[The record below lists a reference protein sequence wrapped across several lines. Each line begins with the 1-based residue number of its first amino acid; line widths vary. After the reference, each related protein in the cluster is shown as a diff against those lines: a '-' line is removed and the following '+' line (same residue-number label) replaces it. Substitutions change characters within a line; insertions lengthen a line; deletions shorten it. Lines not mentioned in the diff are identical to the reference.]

1 MIYFAC
7 SQNVLLAAF
16 WTEQHHSSAIEL
28 PCASET
34 STMEK
39 ARVGPWSPA
48 DELPQQHEW
57 TVLNSNQERCVRD
70 NEDMY
75 VRGPGS
81 VEGRMKFE
89 RAETYDIDGAAYF
102 LYRHIYS
109 RYDSFLVREIPFHKA
124 PLQYEAIEENA
135 DTYIVKAYTMGGTKK
150 FEQPYVATEHLCVLA
165 LTHDILHSLGNR
177 ASVNTVLKLILV
189 GDSSGTVAKHSW
201 RVIQGRRP
209 ILDDV
214 SAKQRRITDFFFT

>member
-75 VRGPGS
+75 MRGPGM
-81 VEGRMKFE
+81 EGRMKFE

-124 PLQYEAIEENA
+124 PLQYEVIEENS